1 MAKSLPKVLEFPV
14 IVINFKTY
22 IESLGNS
29 GMKIAKEAER
39 VSNETGVCICVAP
52 QFTDLKSIANA
63 VSIPVFAQH
72 VDPYPPGSYTGS
84 ISVEA
89 LKDAGAVGSILNHS
103 EKKLQLTSIF
113 TAVKMLKNA
122 GLLSLVCADDVEPAM
137 AIAALN
143 PTMLAV
149 EPPEL
154 IGTGIPVSKAKPEII
169 SESVRRIRS
178 INRDVKILCGAGITR
193 GDDVY
198 RAIEL
203 GSDGVLLASGV
214 VKAKNPGA
222 VIREMAEAILSLR

>member
-1 MAKSLPKVLEFPV
+1 MSKVLDFPI

-22 IESLGNS
+22 VEALGNR
-29 GMKIAKEAER
+29 GMKIAKDAEC

-52 QFTDLKSIANA
+52 QFTDIRSISST

-84 ISVEA
+84 VSVEA
-89 LKDAGAVGSILNHS
+89 IKDAGAVGSILNHS
-103 EKKLQLTSIF
+103 EKKLQLTGIC
-113 TAVKMLKNA
+113 TAVKMLKSA
-122 GLLSLVCADDVEPAM
+122 GLFSLVCADDVEPAM
-137 AIAALN
+137 AVAALN

-154 IGTGIPVSKAKPEII
+154 IGTGIPVSKARPEII
-169 SESVRRIRS
+169 SESVQRIRN
-178 INRDVKILCGAGITR
+178 INKEVRILCGAGITK

-214 VKAKNPGA
+214 VKAKDPKA
-222 VIREMAEAILSLR
+222 VIKEMAEAVLKFR

>member
-1 MAKSLPKVLEFPV
+1 MPKLLDFPI

-22 IESLGNS
+22 LESLGDR
-29 GMKIAKEAER
+29 GMRIAKDAES

-52 QFTDLKSIANA
+52 QFTDIKSIANA

-89 LKDAGAVGSILNHS
+89 IKDAGAIGSILNHS
-103 EKKLQLTSIF
+103 EKKLQLASIF
-113 TAVKMLKNA
+113 AAVKMLKNA
-122 GLLSLVCADDVEPAM
+122 GMFSLVCAEDVEPAM
-137 AIAALN
+137 AVAALS

-154 IGTGIPVSKAKPEII
+154 IGTGIPVSKARPEIV
-169 SESVRRIRS
+169 SESVQRIRS
-178 INRDVKILCGAGITR
+178 INREIKILCGAGITR
-193 GDDVY
+193 GDDVR

-214 VKAKNPGA
+214 VKAKDPRA
-222 VIREMAEAILSLR
+222 VIKEMAEAVLSSR

>member
-1 MAKSLPKVLEFPV
+1 MPKLLDFPI

-22 IESLGNS
+22 LESLGDR
-29 GMKIAKEAER
+29 GMRIAKDAES

-52 QFTDLKSIANA
+52 QFTDIKSIANA

-89 LKDAGAVGSILNHS
+89 IKDAGAIGSILNHS
-103 EKKLQLTSIF
+103 EKKLQLASIF
-113 TAVKMLKNA
+113 AAVKMLKNA
-122 GLLSLVCADDVEPAM
+122 SMFSLVCAEDVEPAM
-137 AIAALN
+137 AVAALS

-154 IGTGIPVSKAKPEII
+154 IGTGIPVSKARPEIV
-169 SESVRRIRS
+169 SESVQRIRS
-178 INRDVKILCGAGITR
+178 INREIKILCGAGITR
-193 GDDVY
+193 GDDVR

-214 VKAKNPGA
+214 VKAKDPRA
-222 VIREMAEAILSLR
+222 VIKEMAEAVLSSR

>member
-1 MAKSLPKVLEFPV
+1 MAKNLPKLLDFPI

-22 IESLGNS
+22 LESLGDR
-29 GMKIAKEAER
+29 GMRIAKDAES

-52 QFTDLKSIANA
+52 QFTDIKSIANA

-89 LKDAGAVGSILNHS
+89 IKDAGAIGSILNHS
-103 EKKLQLTSIF
+103 EKKLQLASIF
-113 TAVKMLKNA
+113 AAVKMLKNA
-122 GLLSLVCADDVEPAM
+122 GMFSLVCAEDVEPAM
-137 AIAALN
+137 AVAALS

-154 IGTGIPVSKAKPEII
+154 IGTGIPVSKARPEIV
-169 SESVRRIRS
+169 SESVQRIRS
-178 INRDVKILCGAGITR
+178 INREIKILCGAGITR
-193 GDDVY
+193 GDDVR

-214 VKAKNPGA
+214 VKAKDPRA
-222 VIREMAEAILSLR
+222 VIKEMAEAVLSSR

>member
-1 MAKSLPKVLEFPV
+1 MPKLLDFPI

-22 IESLGNS
+22 IESLGDR
-29 GMKIAKEAER
+29 GMSIAKDAER
-39 VSNETGVCICVAP
+39 VSNETGVCICIAP
-52 QFTDLKSIANA
+52 QFTDIKSIASA

-89 LKDAGAVGSILNHS
+89 IKDAGAIGSILNHS

-113 TAVKMLKNA
+113 AAVKMLKDA
-122 GLLSLVCADDVEPAM
+122 GLFSLVCADDVKPAM
-137 AIAALN
+137 AVAALN

-178 INRDVKILCGAGITR
+178 INREVKILCGAGITK
-193 GDDVY
+193 GDDVR

-214 VKAKNPGA
+214 VKAKDPRA
-222 VIREMAEAILSLR
+222 VMMEMAKAILNPC

>member
-1 MAKSLPKVLEFPV
+1 MPKLLDFPI

-22 IESLGNS
+22 LESLGDR
-29 GMKIAKEAER
+29 GMRIAKDAES

-52 QFTDLKSIANA
+52 QFTDIKSIANA

-84 ISVEA
+84 VSVEA
-89 LKDAGAVGSILNHS
+89 IKDAGAIGSILNHS
-103 EKKLQLTSIF
+103 EKKLQLASIF
-113 TAVKMLKNA
+113 AAVKMLKNA
-122 GLLSLVCADDVEPAM
+122 GMFSLVCAEDVEPAM
-137 AIAALN
+137 AVAALS

-154 IGTGIPVSKAKPEII
+154 IGTGIPVSKARPEIV
-169 SESVRRIRS
+169 SESVQRIRS
-178 INRDVKILCGAGITR
+178 INREIKILCGAGITR
-193 GDDVY
+193 GDDVR

-214 VKAKNPGA
+214 VKAKDPRA
-222 VIREMAEAILSLR
+222 VIKEMAEAVLSSR

>member
-1 MAKSLPKVLEFPV
+1 MAKNLPKLLDFPI

-22 IESLGNS
+22 LESLGDR
-29 GMKIAKEAER
+29 GMRIAKDAES

-52 QFTDLKSIANA
+52 QFTDIKSIANA

-84 ISVEA
+84 VSVEA
-89 LKDAGAVGSILNHS
+89 IKDAGAIGSILNHS
-103 EKKLQLTSIF
+103 EKKLQLASIF
-113 TAVKMLKNA
+113 AAVKMLKNA
-122 GLLSLVCADDVEPAM
+122 GMFSLVCAEDVEPAM
-137 AIAALN
+137 AVAALS

-154 IGTGIPVSKAKPEII
+154 IGTGIPVSKARPEIV
-169 SESVRRIRS
+169 SESVQRIRS
-178 INRDVKILCGAGITR
+178 INREIKILCGAGITR
-193 GDDVY
+193 GDDVR

-214 VKAKNPGA
+214 VKAKDPRA
-222 VIREMAEAILSLR
+222 VIKEMAEAVLSSR

>member
-1 MAKSLPKVLEFPV
+1 MPKLLDFPI

-22 IESLGNS
+22 LESLGDR
-29 GMKIAKEAER
+29 GMRIAKDAES

-52 QFTDLKSIANA
+52 QFTDIKSIANA

-84 ISVEA
+84 VSVEA
-89 LKDAGAVGSILNHS
+89 IKDAGAIGSILNHS
-103 EKKLQLTSIF
+103 EKKLQLASIF
-113 TAVKMLKNA
+113 AAVKMLKNA
-122 GLLSLVCADDVEPAM
+122 GMFSLVCAEDVEPAM
-137 AIAALN
+137 AVAALS

-154 IGTGIPVSKAKPEII
+154 IGTGIPVSKARPEIV
-169 SESVRRIRS
+169 SESVQRIRG
-178 INRDVKILCGAGITR
+178 INREIKILCGAGITR
-193 GDDVY
+193 GDDVR

-214 VKAKNPGA
+214 VKAKDPRA
-222 VIREMAEAILSLR
+222 VIKEMAEAVLSSR

>member
-1 MAKSLPKVLEFPV
+1 VAKNLPKLLDFPI

-22 IESLGNS
+22 LESLGDR
-29 GMKIAKEAER
+29 GMRIAKDAES

-52 QFTDLKSIANA
+52 QFTDIKSIANA

-84 ISVEA
+84 VSVEA
-89 LKDAGAVGSILNHS
+89 IKDAGAIGSILNHS
-103 EKKLQLTSIF
+103 EKKLQLASIF
-113 TAVKMLKNA
+113 AAVKMLKNA
-122 GLLSLVCADDVEPAM
+122 GMFSLVCAEDVEPAM
-137 AIAALN
+137 AVAALS

-154 IGTGIPVSKAKPEII
+154 IGTGIPVSKARPEIV
-169 SESVRRIRS
+169 SESVQRIRS
-178 INRDVKILCGAGITR
+178 INREIKILCGAGITR
-193 GDDVY
+193 GDDVR

-214 VKAKNPGA
+214 VKAKDPRA
-222 VIREMAEAILSLR
+222 VIKEMAEAVLSSR